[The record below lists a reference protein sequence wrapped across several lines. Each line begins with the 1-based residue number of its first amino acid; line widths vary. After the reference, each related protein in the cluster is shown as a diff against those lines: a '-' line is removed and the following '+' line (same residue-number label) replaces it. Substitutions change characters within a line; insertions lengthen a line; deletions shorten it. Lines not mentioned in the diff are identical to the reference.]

1 MKYVLI
7 IITLVWLGVYNSPPN
22 IELPNDVQIRTLQPD
37 ELRVSG
43 MTPVISDFGDWYD
56 GCNYT
61 ASPKWNAEHGKNTGE
76 MWTSTCM
83 GCSSN
88 LVAAVS
94 YTGGYAKGHDE
105 IAKANSP

>member
-1 MKYVLI
+1 MKTLLVL
-7 IITLVWLGVYNSPPN
+7 TLLVALVGLGVTNSPPN
-22 IELPNDVQIRTLQPD
+22 IELPNDVQIRTLQPG

-43 MTPVISDFGDWYD
+43 MTPVISDYGDWYD

-61 ASPKWNAEHGKNTGE
+61 ASPQWNAEHNNGN

-83 GCSSN
+83 SCSD

-105 IAKANSP
+105 IEKANSP

>member
-1 MKYVLI
+1 MKIALI
-7 IITLVWLGVYNSPPN
+7 VGCLTILVWLGVTNSPPN
-22 IELPNDVQIRTLQPD
+22 IELPNDVQIRTLQPG

-43 MTPVISDFGDWYD
+43 MTPVISDYGDWYD

-61 ASPKWNAEHGKNTGE
+61 ASPQWNAEHNNGN

-83 GCSSN
+83 GCSD

-105 IAKANSP
+105 IEKANSP

>member
-7 IITLVWLGVYNSPPN
+7 IATLVWLGVTNSPPN
-22 IELPNDVQIRTLQPD
+22 IELPNDVQIRTLQPG

-43 MTPVISDFGDWYD
+43 MTPVISDWYD

-61 ASPKWNAEHGKNTGE
+61 ASPKWNAEHNKGNV
-76 MWTSTCM
+76 WTSTCM
-83 GCSSN
+83 GCS
-88 LVAAVS
+88 VAAVS